1 MRFEIVDDL
10 GHRFVQIDREQ
21 TQVTF
26 SRGLVASGPAVE
38 THDYGT
44 VEAAVAAEQEVAAR
58 LNGLGFEDIGHDED
72 TLVIPMEWRRSFEQR
87 RGGLRG
93 VVVAVDPDAPE
104 KLAEIL
110 AESEQAAGE
119 LIYESADPEL
129 ASDDPCLVAATRT
142 VLALHAFS
150 AANAGR
156 GSSATAYRKYLL
168 RPFVDTWIAQQGLA
182 FAATVVAEMAGLGGK
197 WIPCR
202 DEHEWHYRLRRE
214 LTQKAWL
221 SDG

>member
-58 LNGLGFEDIGHDED
+58 LNGLGYEDISHDED

-119 LIYESADPEL
+119 LIYESADPEI
-129 ASDDPCLVAATRT
+129 ASCPARIQCRERRPRLFRDGLSEVPAPPVRRHLDRTTRAC
-142 VLALHAFS
+142 VRRD
-150 AANAGR
+150 GR
-156 GSSATAYRKYLL
+156 
-168 RPFVDTWIAQQGLA
+168 
-182 FAATVVAEMAGLGGK
+182 
-197 WIPCR
+197 CR
-202 DEHEWHYRLRRE
+202 NGRARC
-214 LTQKAWL
+214 
-221 SDG
+221 